1 MDGAKAHGPA
11 PPARPRPPLTDE
23 MASSAGNGKEMAA
36 LESGHGSS
44 SSSSSS
50 PAAAAKMTAVAGK
63 PRPFTWT
70 GPAIVMG
77 FELLESIAFSGVA
90 LNLVIY
96 LGTVL
101 HGTTAFNAAHVDTW
115 NGTTFIVPV
124 LGAFLADSCWG
135 KYNTIVVSL
144 LFYLAGLVLL
154 TLSAAISPFRP
165 SSCQGLS
172 CPPASRTQFS
182 VFFAAL
188 YLTSIGTG
196 GVKSALLPFGAEQYD
211 DSSPEESRRKQ
222 SFFTWFFGAINLGI
236 FVAGTLV
243 SWLQQNVSWALG
255 FGVSAL
261 CLLLAAAGFLAG
273 TPWYRVQL
281 PAGSPLR
288 DILRVVV
295 ASVKKRK
302 TRLPAAAGQ
311 GDLGLHEVAEDD
323 DLQKLAH
330 TKGLRCLDKAAA
342 KGGDGREGPWN
353 LCTVSEVE
361 AVKILARMVP
371 IWVTCVLYAAS
382 LGQMTTTFIQQG
394 MTMDN
399 KLLGKV
405 KVPVASMVSI
415 EVVFMLLWVLLHDAV
430 IMPLARRWGRAGSA
444 GLSQLQRMGVGRV
457 LVVLAMATAALVESR
472 RLHVAGAGRKMGI
485 AWQVPQF
492 VLVAGSDVFCGIA
505 QLEFFYGEAPASM
518 RSICSAFSF
527 LALSLGFYVNSVV
540 VTAVAALRPG
550 WLARDLNEGH
560 LDYYFWLWAVI
571 SAGNLLLYLLLAAQY
586 TPKQVLRHSP

>member
-1 MDGAKAHGPA
+1 MTTP
-11 PPARPRPPLTDE
+11 
-23 MASSAGNGKEMAA
+23 SAGNGKEMTK
-36 LESGHGSS
+36 LESGDASS
-44 SSSSSS
+44 SSSSS
-50 PAAAAKMTAVAGK
+50 AAATVRN
-63 PRPFTWT
+63 PRRFTWT
-70 GPAIVMG
+70 GPAIVLG

-90 LNLVIY
+90 LNLVVY

-124 LGAFLADSCWG
+124 IGAFLADSCWG
-135 KYNTIVVSL
+135 KYNTIVASL

-154 TLSAAISPFRP
+154 ALSAGISPLRP
-165 SSCQGLS
+165 ASCEGIS
-172 CPPASRTQFS
+172 CPQATGKQFS

-211 DSSPEESRRKQ
+211 VDGSPEEARRKQ

-261 CLLLAAAGFLAG
+261 CLLLAAIGFLAG
-273 TPWYRVQL
+273 TPWYRMQRPV
-281 PAGSPLR
+281 GSPLK
-288 DILRVVV
+288 DILRVMV
-295 ASVKKRK
+295 ASVRKRK
-302 TRLPAAAGQ
+302 AKLPAAAGH
-311 GDLGLHEVAEDD
+311 GGAVLHEVAEDG

-330 TKGLRCLDKAAA
+330 TKGLGCLDKAAV
-342 KGGDGREGPWN
+342 KGGDGKEGPWD

-361 AVKILARMVP
+361 GVKILARMAP
-371 IWVTCVLYAAS
+371 IWLTCVLYAAS

-394 MTMDN
+394 MAMDN
-399 KLLGKV
+399 KVFGRL
-405 KVPVASMVSI
+405 KVPVASMVSV
-415 EVVFMLLWVLLHDAV
+415 EVAFMLLWVLLHDTV
-430 IMPLARRWGRAGSA
+430 IMPLARRWGPAGSA
-444 GLSQLQRMGVGRV
+444 GLTQLQRMGVGRF
-457 LVVLAMATAALVESR
+457 LVVVAMGTAALVERR
-472 RLHVAGAGRKMGI
+472 RLQSFAAGRMMGI

-518 RSICSAFSF
+518 RSICSALSF
-527 LALSLGFYVNSVV
+527 LALSLGFYVNTAV
-540 VTAVAALRPG
+540 VTAVSHLRPG
-550 WLARDLNEGH
+550 WLAPDLNAGH

-571 SAGNLLLYLLLAAQY
+571 GAGNLLLYMLLAARY
-586 TPKQVLRHSP
+586 TTKQVVLHSPSSSSST